1 MLKKIA
7 FVCQRYGLE
16 VNGGAELHCRQL
28 AERLNEYY
36 DVEVFTT
43 CAVDYITWENVYPG
57 GEEYIN
63 EVLVRRFPVD
73 FPRDMKM
80 FGALSADIFS
90 NKIHSTKNEE
100 EWLRA
105 QGPVSGELLHFI
117 EDHYEEYQAIIYMT
131 YLYYPTAV
139 GILLDVPNK
148 LLIPTAH
155 DEPPIYLRHY
165 KKVFQAPKGIIYNT
179 TEEQAFI
186 QKKFGNSQIPSVI
199 CGVGVDA
206 PAPEEVPSAKER
218 FGIED
223 DYVVY
228 VGRIDV
234 SKGCRELF
242 DYFRAYKRRNPGK
255 LKLVLAGKAV
265 MDVPRDPDIIS
276 LGFISDEEKFAVIRD
291 AKCLVLASE
300 FESLSMV
307 VLESMIMGR
316 PVLVNGK
323 CMVLKGHCKK
333 SNAGLYFENYAE
345 FEGAL
350 NYLLSHPEQ
359 YEQMREN
366 GKKYVKENYDWQVI
380 VDKIRGMI
388 ESLKPVD
395 PEQADRR
402 CQEKRKLLED
412 RL

>member
-28 AERLNEYY
+28 AERLNEFY
-36 DVEVFTT
+36 DVEVLTT
-43 CAVDYITWENVYPG
+43 CAIDYITWENEYPG
-57 GEEYIN
+57 GEEMIN

-73 FPRDMKM
+73 FPRDIKM
-80 FGALSADIFS
+80 FNALSGEVFS
-90 NKIHSTKNEE
+90 NKMHSSKQEE

-105 QGPVSGELLHFI
+105 QGPVSGAMLSFI
-117 EDHYEEYQAIIYMT
+117 QENYREYQAVIFMT
-131 YLYYPTAV
+131 YLYYPTSV
-139 GILLDVPNK
+139 GILIDIPNK

-165 KKVFQAPKGIIYNT
+165 KKVFKAPKGIIYNT
-179 TEEQAFI
+179 IEEQQFI
-186 QKKFGNSQIPSVI
+186 QNRFGNADIPSVI

-206 PAPEEVPSAKER
+206 PEPDALPSAEAC
-218 FGIED
+218 FGIKDE
-223 DYVVY
+223 YITY
-228 VGRIDV
+228 VGRIDE
-234 SKGCRELF
+234 SKGCKELF
-242 DYFRAYKRRNPGK
+242 RYFREYKRKHPGS

-276 LGFISDEEKFAVIRD
+276 LGFVSDEEKFALMRD
-291 AKCLVLASE
+291 ARCLVLASE

-323 CMVLKGHCKK
+323 CLVLRGHCTK

-350 NYLLSHPEQ
+350 SYLLSHPEQ

-366 GKKYVKENYDWQVI
+366 GKRYVRENYDWDVI
-380 VDKIRGMI
+380 LEKIRGMI
-388 ESLKPVD
+388 ESLEPVCEEQEEQE
-395 PEQADRR
+395 PEQ
-402 CQEKRKLLED
+402 EF
-412 RL
+412 

>member
-36 DVEVFTT
+36 DVEVLTT
-43 CAVDYITWENVYPG
+43 CAIDYITWENEYQP
-57 GEEYIN
+57 GEEMIN
-63 EVLVRRFPVD
+63 EVLVRRFPAD
-73 FPRDMKM
+73 FPRDIKM
-80 FGALSADIFS
+80 FGALSGEIFS
-90 NKIHSTKNEE
+90 NKMHSSKQED

-105 QGPVSGELLHFI
+105 QGPVSGELLNFI
-117 EDHYEEYQAIIYMT
+117 KENYQEYQAVIFMT

-139 GILLDVPNK
+139 GILIDIPNK

-155 DEPPIYLRHY
+155 DEPPVYLRHY
-165 KKVFQAPKGIIYNT
+165 KKVFKAPKGIIYNT
-179 TEEQAFI
+179 IEEQRFI
-186 QKKFGNSQIPSVI
+186 QKKFDNANIPSII

-206 PAPEEVPSAKER
+206 PDPETLPSAEAC
-218 FGIED
+218 FGIKG
-223 DYVVY
+223 DYITY
-228 VGRIDV
+228 VGRIDK
-234 SKGCRELF
+234 SKGCEELF
-242 DYFRAYKRRNPGK
+242 RYFREYKRKHPGE

-265 MDVPRDPDIIS
+265 MDIPRDPDIIS
-276 LGFISDEEKFAVIRD
+276 LGFVSDEEKFALMRD

-323 CMVLKGHCKK
+323 CLVLRGHCTK

-345 FEGAL
+345 FEGTL
-350 NYLLSHPEQ
+350 SYLLSHPEQ

-366 GKKYVKENYDWQVI
+366 GRKYVRQNYDWNVI
-380 VDKIRGMI
+380 LEKIRGMI
-388 ESLKPVD
+388 ESLEPVCKEEEEQE
-395 PEQADRR
+395 PEF
-402 CQEKRKLLED
+402 
-412 RL
+412 

>member
-36 DVEVFTT
+36 DVEVLTT
-43 CAVDYITWENVYPG
+43 CAVDYVTWENEYSP
-57 GEEYIN
+57 GEEMIN
-63 EVLVRRFPVD
+63 EVLVRRFPAD

-80 FGALSADIFS
+80 FGALSGEIFS
-90 NKIHSTKNEE
+90 NKMHSAKQEE

-105 QGPVSGELLHFI
+105 QGPVSGQLLSFI
-117 EDHYEEYQAIIYMT
+117 RENYREYQAVIFMT

-139 GILLDVPNK
+139 GILIDIPNK

-155 DEPPIYLRHY
+155 DEPPVYLRHY
-165 KKVFQAPKGIIYNT
+165 KKVFKAPKGIIYNT
-179 TEEQAFI
+179 IEEQRFI
-186 QKKFGNSQIPSVI
+186 QNKFGNADIPSVI

-206 PAPEEVPSAKER
+206 PDPDALPSAEEC
-218 FGIED
+218 FGIKDE
-223 DYVVY
+223 YITY
-228 VGRIDV
+228 VGRIDE
-234 SKGCRELF
+234 SKGCKELF
-242 DYFRAYKRRNPGK
+242 RYFREYKRKHPGS

-276 LGFISDEEKFAVIRD
+276 LGFVSDEEKFALMRD

-323 CMVLKGHCKK
+323 CLVLRGHCTK

-350 NYLLSHPEQ
+350 SYLLSHPEQ

-366 GKKYVKENYDWQVI
+366 GRKYVRENYDWSVI
-380 VDKIRGMI
+380 LEKIRGMI
-388 ESLKPVD
+388 ESLEPACKEEE
-395 PEQADRR
+395 EQ
-402 CQEKRKLLED
+402 EF
-412 RL
+412 

>member
-36 DVEVFTT
+36 DVEVLTT
-43 CAVDYITWENVYPG
+43 CAIDYITWENEYQP
-57 GEEYIN
+57 GEEMIN
-63 EVLVRRFPVD
+63 EVLVRRFPTD
-73 FPRDMKM
+73 FPRDIKM
-80 FGALSADIFS
+80 FGALSNEVFS
-90 NKIHSTKNEE
+90 NKMHSSKQED

-105 QGPVSGELLHFI
+105 QGPVSSSMMAFI
-117 EDHYEEYQAIIYMT
+117 KENYQEYQAVIFMT

-139 GILLDVPNK
+139 GILIDIPNK

-155 DEPPIYLRHY
+155 DEPPVYLRHY
-165 KKVFQAPKGIIYNT
+165 KKVFKAPKGIIYNT
-179 TEEQAFI
+179 IEEQRFI
-186 QKKFGNSQIPSVI
+186 QKKFDNANIPSII

-206 PAPEEVPSAKER
+206 PDPETLPSAEAC
-218 FGIED
+218 FGIKG
-223 DYVVY
+223 DYITY
-228 VGRIDV
+228 VGRIDE
-234 SKGCRELF
+234 SKGCKELF
-242 DYFRAYKRRNPGK
+242 RYFREYKRKHPGE

-265 MDVPRDPDIIS
+265 MDIPRDPDIIS
-276 LGFISDEEKFAVIRD
+276 LGFVSDEEKFALMRD

-323 CMVLKGHCKK
+323 CMVLRGHCTK

-345 FEGAL
+345 FEGTL
-350 NYLLSHPEQ
+350 SYLLSHPEQ

-366 GKKYVKENYDWQVI
+366 GKKYVQQNYDWNVI
-380 VDKIRGMI
+380 LEKIRGMI
-388 ESLKPVD
+388 ESLEPVCKEEEEQE
-395 PEQADRR
+395 PEF
-402 CQEKRKLLED
+402 
-412 RL
+412 